1 MSHRERETRLF
12 VRRDSDSTFV
22 LVHNDVDG
30 GNLSFFTKRNY
41 TRRWQRIEIG
51 EEQIPRIILTSFKMV
66 FAEKKKKETRE
77 QRRVP
82 RIKEKVDSV
91 FAGLINPWKVGG
103 RREKFDKWQQCQRH
117 PSTQI
122 NRLTSERIQTY
133 SI

>member
-41 TRRWQRIEIG
+41 TRRWQRMEIG

-66 FAEKKKKETRE
+66 FAEKKEKGDTRAATCSANKGKSRLGFRGIDKSVE
-77 QRRVP
+77 SRGGG
-82 RIKEKVDSV
+82 EKS
-91 FAGLINPWKVGG
+91 
-103 RREKFDKWQQCQRH
+103 
-117 PSTQI
+117 
-122 NRLTSERIQTY
+122 LTSGSNVNVTLRPKLTG
-133 SI
+133 